1 MGGLTAT
8 VLNPLFTLPILI
20 GAHRH
25 PDLVT
30 RLTSHLPA
38 FLSTSPHLSPR
49 ALRSA
54 AAVALGLGLVRVANA
69 YASKRALNN
78 GVSDDTWDW
87 SKEIVVV
94 TGGSGG
100 LGCLLVKRFAERGIT
115 VISLDIVEPK
125 EELRMPS
132 TTLNLSATCWED
144 GNTLLTDYLANSS
157 FQRLLL

>member
-1 MGGLTAT
+1 MGALTAT
-8 VLNPLFTLPILI
+8 ILNPLFTLPILI

-115 VISLDIVEPK
+115 VVSLDIVEPK
-125 EELRMPS
+125 EELRMSPYPS
-132 TTLNLSATCWED
+132 QISCDMLRRWGYMAD
-144 GNTLLTDYLANSS
+144 GLPGNSS
-157 FQRLLL
+157 FQCLLL